1 MIQDA
6 YGGFGWLAATGR
18 ILGLLLLFPLGSQ
31 ASESP
36 ATSEHSSA
44 RSTPTSAE
52 EWPRPYII
60 AKLGVGIPGVPGL
73 SAEFFLRDSLTV
85 EAGGG
90 NGPIGAYG
98 SLSARWRPCWGC
110 RERGAALSAGL
121 GPELIV
127 IPSGEQGRTGIIL
140 AAIADLAFSYRF
152 APRFGWTVGLKLGIG
167 PEWDFL
173 DGALYVVEPALVGSL
188 YTGVQ
193 F

>member
-6 YGGFGWLAATGR
+6 HDGFGRLAATGR
-18 ILGLLLLFPLGSQ
+18 ILGLLLLLPL
-31 ASESP
+31 
-36 ATSEHSSA
+36 TA
-44 RSTPTSAE
+44 RAE
-52 EWPRPYII
+52 EWPRPYVI

-110 RERGAALSAGL
+110 REQGAALSAGL

-140 AAIADLAFSYRF
+140 AAISDLAFSYRF

-173 DGALYVVEPALVGSL
+173 DGALYVVEPALVVAL
-188 YTGVQ
+188 YTGFQ

>member
-6 YGGFGWLAATGR
+6 QYGFGRLAATGLL
-18 ILGLLLLFPLGSQ
+18 LGLLLLLPLTTQ
-31 ASESP
+31 ASEAP
-36 ATSEHSSA
+36 A
-44 RSTPTSAE
+44 PAE
-52 EWPRPYII
+52 AWPRPYAIV
-60 AKLGVGIPGVPGL
+60 KLGVGIPGTPGF
-73 SAEFFLRDSLTV
+73 SAEVFLRDSLTV

-98 SLSARWRPCWGC
+98 SLGARWRPCWGC

-140 AAIADLAFSYRF
+140 AGLADLAFSYRF
-152 APRFGWTVGLKLGIG
+152 APRFGWTLGLKLGIG

-173 DGALYVVEPALVGSL
+173 DGALYVVEPALVVAL